1 MESQTLE
8 HLNDSI
14 RRECNCSETVG
25 TTPSL
30 EWHLGEHGFKW
41 QSWCFLFQG
50 LMAV

>member
-30 EWHLGEHGFKW
+30 EWHLGEHDSHGTPI
-41 QSWCFLFQG
+41 QG